1 MSRQAG
7 FSLVETTVALLLAA
21 VGMAIAIGLVVQSQR
36 MATQAA
42 LEIRAGDPDGPL
54 AFLESEIRSAGGFGS
69 GGRGSAATADGWT
82 RDRLVLAHADGT
94 EVLYERDGRRLVRRV
109 GEGGPARTVVSDLYS
124 WRWVPLGP
132 NLVAVEVVYERGLR
146 PTGGVV
152 TPRGR
157 RLAERSPPVARRFT
171 VALRGAGGDR
181 GW

>member
-1 MSRQAG
+1 MREAG
-7 FSLVETTVALLLAA
+7 FTLLEMTVALLVGA

-42 LEIRAGDPDGPL
+42 LDIRAGDVEGPL
-54 AFLESEIRSAGGFGS
+54 AFLENEIRGAQAVGT
-69 GGRGSAATADGWT
+69 GGRTGVVSVDGWT
-82 RDRLVLAHADGT
+82 RDRLVIAHTDGT

-109 GEGGPARTVVSDLYS
+109 GEGGAARTVVPDLFS
-124 WRWVPLGP
+124 WRWAPLGP
-132 NLVAVEVVYERGLR
+132 NLVAVEVVYERGLL

-157 RLAERSPPVARRFT
+157 RLAERSPPVTRRFT

>member
-1 MSRQAG
+1 MRQAG
-7 FSLVETTVALLLAA
+7 FTLLEMTVALVVGA

-42 LEIRAGDPDGPL
+42 LEIRAGDADGPL
-54 AFLESEIRSAGGFGS
+54 AFLESEIRGARGFGS
-69 GGRGSAATADGWT
+69 GGRGSAGSADGWT

-94 EVLYERDGRRLVRRV
+94 VVLYERDGRRLVRRM
-109 GEGGPARTVVSDLYS
+109 GEGGPARTVVPDLHS
-124 WRWVPLGP
+124 WRWAALGP
-132 NLVAVEVVYERGLR
+132 NLVAVEVVYARGLR

-157 RLAERSPPVARRFT
+157 RLAERAPPITRRFA